1 MTAVPLNWYLMLS
14 AVVFSIGIFGFLTR
28 RNIII
33 MFLSIELML
42 NGVNISLIAFS
53 HYLQD
58 LRGQVFAF
66 FVIAV
71 AAAEAAIGL
80 AIIMA
85 LFRNKSTAHVDEMN
99 EMKG

>member
-1 MTAVPLNWYLMLS
+1 MVPLSWYIGLS
-14 AVVFSIGIFGFLTR
+14 AIVFTIGMIGFIIR

-33 MFLSIELML
+33 MLMSIELML
-42 NGVNISLIAFS
+42 NAVNISLVAFS

-58 LRGQVFAF
+58 FRGQI
-66 FVIAV
+66 FVIFIITV

-80 AIIMA
+80 AILVA
-85 LFRNKSTAHVDEMN
+85 LFKNKSAVHTDEIM